1 MIHFRIPY
9 QSPVKPIEM
18 NETELAKL
26 AEMQKYIAIL
36 QAQNAFLRHRNAALT
51 ELLVFLDHADDVD
64 KLVNFSHSSHS
75 SHSCYSDLN
84 DTNALRIV
92 KHEAANS
99 FLP

>member
-1 MIHFRIPY
+1 
-9 QSPVKPIEM
+9 M

-64 KLVNFSHSSHS
+64 KLVNS